1 MAAWFDT
8 VGVRPRIV
16 AEIDD
21 SAVLKVFGQGGV
33 GLFAAPT
40 AIEADLISQYGVKAV
55 GRVEAVKERFYAIS
69 IERRIT
75 HPVVKEITSAARAQ
89 LFG

>member
-1 MAAWFDT
+1 
-8 VGVRPRIV
+8 VRPNIV

-21 SAVLKVFGQGGV
+21 SAVLKVFGQGGI
-33 GLFAAPT
+33 GLFASPT
-40 AIEADLISQYGVKAV
+40 AIEADVMQQYGVKPV
-55 GRVEAVKERFYAIS
+55 GRVESIKERFYAIS

-75 HPVVKEITSAARAQ
+75 HPVVKEITSEARVH